1 MIQIQFMKIKY
12 VIKYIAYMLKIIFVN
27 ICKHRHI

>member
-12 VIKYIAYMLKIIFVN
+12 VIKYIAYMLKIIFVSIDIYN
-27 ICKHRHI
+27 